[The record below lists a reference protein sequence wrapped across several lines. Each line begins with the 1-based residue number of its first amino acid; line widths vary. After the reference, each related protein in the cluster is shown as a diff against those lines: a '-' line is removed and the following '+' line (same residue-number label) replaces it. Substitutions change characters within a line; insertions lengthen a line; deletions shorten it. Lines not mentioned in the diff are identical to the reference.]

1 MDPASGSVV
10 DSVALPVSPSQIEAD
25 GGVVWVRSVEDQAVA
40 VLDLGNGDEADVT
53 GLAAPP
59 SALALDDGSA
69 VVGLGFSGETVSIT
83 DGAVG
88 PPTPAVAGS
97 AGRLT
102 LAGGDEGVWVA
113 TITGDVHA
121 PDGTPGWPMPASIA
135 GVPLRLGVEGT
146 QAWVITGARAELVA
160 LDSSDTP
167 AVRSPLRGEAV
178 DLTTGADQAWAVT
191 SGDDRLWHAAA
202 TGRVVATHAL
212 PGAPTAVLSH
222 PRCRLGRA
230 GLAARAGVVRPAEPR
245 TGLTID
251 LPREPVDLAV
261 FDGRLVVAVR

>member
-1 MDPASGSVV
+1 M
-10 DSVALPVSPSQIEAD
+10 
-25 GGVVWVRSVEDQAVA
+25 A
-40 VLDLGNGDEADVT
+40 VLDLGNRDEADVT

-69 VVGLGFSGETVSIT
+69 LVGLGFSGETVTIT

-88 PPTPAVAGS
+88 PPTPAVEGS

-102 LAGGDEGVWVA
+102 LAGGDEEVWVA

-121 PDGTPGWPMPASIA
+121 PDGTLGWPTPAGVA

-146 QAWVITGARAELVA
+146 QAWVIGARAELVA

-167 AVRSPLRGEAV
+167 AVRSPQGEAV
-178 DLTTGADQAWAVT
+178 DLTTGARRHGHDAGDEQLAGQGDRRRWPTSACPRRQAVYPDAV
-191 SGDDRLWHAAA
+191 SGDAWRPRPGLSWFLDSPASLDRHDVRHAA
-202 TGRVVATHAL
+202 
-212 PGAPTAVLSH
+212 
-222 PRCRLGRA
+222 
-230 GLAARAGVVRPAEPR
+230 
-245 TGLTID
+245 
-251 LPREPVDLAV
+251 REPVDLAV